1 MLTPVSRTKRRD
13 RLFVGDPSMSG
24 ARIRRRATVL
34 TVGAITLANTIGAIV
49 VTAFALFAL
58 PKPESD
64 QDTAILVTNLSVGVG
79 YLLLALAVGVVWG
92 IRRLAGGPDG
102 HGQWL
107 LDDRTPTAEE
117 RLFILRAP
125 LRLMVIEAVLWGTA
139 VVLFVVIDLVF
150 FSALLALG
158 VGLTVLLG
166 GITTAAACFLLTE
179 LAMRPVAGRALASG
193 ASSRRG
199 VPGVATRLSLAWA
212 LGTGVPVIG
221 LLMIAIVAITPVE
234 IPENTLAITILALGG
249 ITLGFGA
256 VVTFLAAYATV
267 HPIGALR
274 LGLQKVREGDLE
286 IELGVW
292 DSTEIGLLQAGFNDM
307 VTGLRE
313 RERIRDVFGR
323 QVGEDVAARALA
335 DEIQL
340 GGEVREVAILFCDLT
355 GSTNLAMERE
365 PQEVVELLNRF
376 FVEVV
381 EVVEANGGWINKFE
395 GDAALAIF
403 GAPIEVDDAAGRAL
417 KAARELDERLRER
430 VSELEA
436 GVGVAFGEAVA
447 GNIGAESRFEYT
459 VIGDPV
465 NEASRLT
472 DMAKSTDGRV
482 LASEA
487 ALDACAAGERDHWEL
502 GEEVTLRGR
511 SRPTRLV
518 LPS

>member
-1 MLTPVSRTKRRD
+1 MSKRRD
-13 RLFVGDPSMSG
+13 RLFVGDPNMSG
-24 ARIRRRATVL
+24 PRIRRRATVL
-34 TVGAITLANTIGAIV
+34 TVAAITVANTVGMAV
-49 VTAFALFAL
+49 VTCFALFAL

-92 IRRLAGGPDG
+92 IRRLSGGPDG
-102 HGQWL
+102 RGQWL
-107 LDDRTPTAEE
+107 LDDRTPTADE

-139 VVLFVVIDLVF
+139 VLLFVTIDLVA
-150 FSALLALG
+150 FSGLLALG
-158 VGLTVLLG
+158 VGLTILLG

-179 LAMRPVAGRALASG
+179 LAMRPVAARALASG
-193 ASSRRG
+193 SSSRRG

-221 LLMIAIVAITPVE
+221 LVLVAVVAVTPVD
-234 IPENTLAITILALGG
+234 ISENTLAITILALGG
-249 ITLGFGA
+249 IALGFGA

-274 LGLQKVREGDLE
+274 RGLQKVREG
-286 IELGVW
+286 ELDVEVGVW

-335 DEIQL
+335 GEIQL

-355 GSTNLAMERE
+355 GSTTLAMERE

-376 FVEVV
+376 FAEVV

-417 KAARELDERLRER
+417 TAARELDERLRER

-472 DMAKSTDGRV
+472 DLAKQRDGRV
-482 LASEA
+482 LASGA
-487 ALDACAAGERDHWEL
+487 ALEASGEEERGRWEL
-502 GEEVTLRGR
+502 GDEVTLRGR
-511 SRPTRLV
+511 TRPTRLAV
-518 LPS
+518 PR

>member
-1 MLTPVSRTKRRD
+1 
-13 RLFVGDPSMSG
+13 MSG
-24 ARIRRRATVL
+24 PRIRRRATVL
-34 TVGAITLANTIGAIV
+34 TVASITVANTVGMVV
-49 VTAFALFAL
+49 VTCFSLFAL
-58 PKPESD
+58 PKPETG

-79 YLLLALAVGVVWG
+79 YLLLALAVGVLWG
-92 IRRLAGGPDG
+92 IRWLSGGSG
-102 HGQWL
+102 GSGQWL
-107 LDDRTPTAEE
+107 LDDRTPTADE

-125 LRLMVIEAVLWGTA
+125 VRLMVIEAVLWGTA
-139 VVLFVVIDLVF
+139 VVLFVVVDLVF

-179 LAMRPVAGRALASG
+179 LAMRPVAARALSSG

-221 LLMIAIVAITPVE
+221 LVLIAFVAITPVE
-234 IPENTLAITILALGG
+234 IGENTLAITILALGS
-249 ITLGFGA
+249 IALVFGA

-274 LGLQKVREGDLE
+274 RGLQKVREGDLE
-286 IELGVW
+286 VEVGVW

-355 GSTNLAMERE
+355 GSTTLAMERE

-376 FVEVV
+376 FAEVV

-417 KAARELDERLRER
+417 TAARELDERLRER
-430 VSELEA
+430 VGELEA

-472 DMAKSTDGRV
+472 DLAKTTDGRV

-487 ALDACAAGERDHWEL
+487 ALEASGEGERERWEL

-511 SRPTRLV
+511 TRPTRLA
-518 LPS
+518 LPR